1 MKAKTVDQ
9 SRTCHVQVLTQGS
22 INGYN
27 RLFGGKLMEWIDIVA
42 AVVARRHSGKNVT
55 TALVDTLEFKGA
67 AHPNDTVVL
76 DGYITFVGITSME
89 VCRLEPLFA
98 TAVENYHAD
107 MNFCFAH
114 RFADGSIYLTHS
126 KGVHTLSESR
136 CYDFSAD
143 NGRTWSRTPCVFSG
157 FNAYTTLD
165 GRNKEF
171 QAACRA

>member
-76 DGYITFVGITSME
+76 DGYITFVGKTSME
-89 VCRLEPLFA
+89 VCVKTYVEELSGEKNLINTAYLVMVALDENEKPTPVPPLKLISDEDEYEHIMAEKRYKRRVA
-98 TAVENYHAD
+98 TLLK
-107 MNFCFAH
+107 
-114 RFADGSIYLTHS
+114 S
-126 KGVHTLSESR
+126 
-136 CYDFSAD
+136 
-143 NGRTWSRTPCVFSG
+143 
-157 FNAYTTLD
+157 
-165 GRNKEF
+165 
-171 QAACRA
+171 Q